1 MGQINLELPIKIRET
16 VGKDGFVIT
25 DANDVEHFFY
35 EKEKESEEM
44 EYDGF
49 CTPVKK

>member
-16 VGKDGFVIT
+16 IEKDGFVIT

-35 EKEKESEEM
+35 KKEKESEEM

-49 CTPVKK
+49 ATNVKN